1 MKPAPPSFE
10 AIHIR
15 EALVREEVLE
25 KFRLSA
31 RKWPPV
37 TMALVLSIVAIHLL
51 AMKLA
56 PELQSFM
63 NSPFTLQPL
72 YPEWENAL
80 MVFGARST
88 FEITESGQYY
98 RLLSC
103 VFLHGDF
110 MHLTLNMVALFGLG
124 RLCEATYGRARF
136 LMLVIFS
143 GICGSLLS
151 LGGGVGLSVGASGS
165 IFGLLGAGVVFGF
178 RYRKALPGPLK
189 AIFGRGLL
197 PWVLLNIVIG
207 LNVDKIDNLGHM
219 GGLAGGAFL
228 ALIMGNQVIRGE
240 EGKPQVQQF
249 LFALSV
255 GLIAFTLLRMTESI
269 RAFL

>member
-1 MKPAPPSFE
+1 M
-10 AIHIR
+10 R

-25 KFRLSA
+25 TFRLSA

-37 TMALVLSIVAIHLL
+37 TMALVGCCVGIHLA
-51 AMKLA
+51 AMFLA
-56 PELQSFM
+56 PSLQSFTI
-63 NSPFTLQPL
+63 NPFTLDPFYQ
-72 YPEWENAL
+72 EWENAL
-80 MVFGARST
+80 MIFGARST

-110 MHLTLNMVALFGLG
+110 MHLALNMVALFGLG
-124 RLCEATYGRARF
+124 RLCEATYGKARF
-136 LMLVIFS
+136 LWLVVFS
-143 GICGSLLS
+143 GLCGSVLS
-151 LGGGVGLSVGASGS
+151 LKGGVGLSVGASGA

-178 RYRKALPGPLK
+178 RYRKELPAPLK

-207 LNVDKIDNLGHM
+207 LNVPKIDNLGHM

-240 EGKPQVQQF
+240 EGKAQVEQ
-249 LFALSV
+249 
-255 GLIAFTLLRMTESI
+255 GLMAISIGLLAFTALRMGESI
-269 RAFL
+269 FAFL